1 MSSGIDNI
9 SKWFKGRPIWLQA
22 AANKLFNAPKLL
34 DKDIEEL
41 LQLCKNEAFG
51 NQQTKNL
58 NIDLS
63 ILDKPKS
70 RSIHLD
76 SIGGIV
82 GINAL
87 APKKPLKF
95 GDSNL
100 SIIYGLTGSG
110 KSGYIRILKHACGAK
125 HVDDELLPNVFSNE
139 QEDQQCTIVY
149 KDNDGPSETIN
160 LRVSSGPIEELK
172 TVDIYDEACGQCYIT
187 KENSVTYEP
196 HELTLFLKLIDVCDN
211 IISPRIEQEIKNL
224 PSKLPD
230 LPSTISSETARKWYN
245 KLSHNTSDD
254 EIVEYC
260 KWTNDNQRN
269 LDKIRKRLAEK
280 SPLEAAK
287 DLRVK
292 KNELLIFLNQLI
304 MHYKSLS
311 KINCKKI
318 FELKQDALTKREA
331 ANTAATDDLK
341 LALLDGVGSGP
352 WRLLWEK
359 AREYSEEEAYK
370 NKEFPYLE
378 NGARCVLCQQEIS
391 SEAKTRLESFENYI
405 KGKLQREA
413 TDAENLLD
421 ERLSSIAE
429 LPSVEEL
436 RTKFSA
442 SDISDEKLQG
452 KIIALFSSLRER
464 KVKLQL
470 ISNLSEMPYLPK
482 GIELSWMKLFVKK
495 VDELEKDAKRY
506 EKDAESNNRNELEVE
521 KDSLEARKWL
531 HEQEQAIKEEIARL
545 KDVHLLEDAKTLT
558 RTNALTKKS
567 NSLAEELITP
577 EYIARF
583 KKELDNLRAS
593 KIKVELIKTRSEKCK
608 ALHRLMLKGAR
619 GINPSEVLSTGE
631 FRIISIAAFLADV
644 TGKEHAS
651 PFIFDDPISSIDHN
665 YEEAVVKRL
674 VKLSEKRQVIVF
686 THRLSMLGLLQDE
699 AKKAGIKPFI
709 SHIKQESW
717 GAGEPGETQ
726 MFTEKPGNALNM
738 LINDRLARA
747 RKKFEVEGI
756 DAYYEAAQSICSE
769 TRILLERIIEFTL
782 LADVV
787 ARHRREIQTK
797 NRLFNLARIKKS
809 DCDYLDEL
817 MSKYSRFEHSQSM
830 ELPPT
835 LPLPGE
841 LSEDLTKL
849 KSWNEEFLKREIV
862 GD

>member
-9 SKWFKGRPIWLQA
+9 SEWFKGRPIWLQA
-22 AANKLFNAPKLL
+22 AAHKLL
-34 DKDIEEL
+34 LTQELSAEDIEEL
-41 LQLCKNEAFG
+41 LSLCKNEASG
-51 NQQTKNL
+51 NHETKNL
-58 NIDLS
+58 SFNLS
-63 ILDKPKS
+63 MLDKPKA

-76 SIGGIV
+76 SIGNIV
-82 GINAL
+82 DINAL
-87 APKKPLKF
+87 APKKPLEF

-100 SIIYGLTGSG
+100 SVIYGFTGSG

-125 HVDDELLPNVFSNE
+125 HIGDLLPNVFLGDRK
-139 QEDQQCTIVY
+139 DQQCTICY
-149 KDNDGPSETIN
+149 KNNGDPKKIIVWKVT
-160 LRVSSGPIEELK
+160 SGFIEELK
-172 TVDIYDEACGQCYIT
+172 TIDIYDATCGLLYVT
-187 KENSVTYEP
+187 DENSVTYEP
-196 HELTLFLKLIDVCDN
+196 YELTLFSELINICDN
-211 IISPRIEQEIKNL
+211 IISPKLEQEIKNL

-230 LPSTISSETARKWYN
+230 FPLKISSDTVRKWYGN
-245 KLSHNTSDD
+245 LSHETPDD

-260 KWTNDNQRN
+260 SWTDENQQE
-269 LDKIRKRLAEK
+269 LDKLSKRLAEE
-280 SPLEAAK
+280 SPLEMAK
-287 DLRVK
+287 YLRVK
-292 KNELLIFLNQLI
+292 KTQVDSFIDQLKI
-304 MHYKSLS
+304 HYKSLS
-311 KINCKKI
+311 ELNCKKI

-331 ANTAATDDLK
+331 ADTAATDDLK

-370 NKEFPYLE
+370 DKEFPYLE
-378 NGARCVLCQQEIS
+378 KDARCVLCQQEIS

-421 ERLSSIAE
+421 KRLSSIAE

-464 KVKLQL
+464 KFKLKS

-482 GIELSWMKLFVKK
+482 GIELSWMKIPVEKAA
-495 VDELEKDAKRY
+495 ELEKDAKRY

-521 KDSLEARKWL
+521 KDSFEARKWL

-545 KDVHLLEDAKTLT
+545 EKVDLLENAKKLA
-558 RTNALTKKS
+558 RTNALTVKKDT
-567 NSLAEELITP
+567 LAEELITP
-577 EYIARF
+577 EYKSRF
-583 KKELDNLRAS
+583 NQELDNLSANN
-593 KIKVELIKTRSEKCK
+593 IGVDLVKTRSKK
-608 ALHRLMLKGAR
+608 GKVLHRLKLKGVER
-619 GINPSEVLSTGE
+619 FNPSEILSTGE

-665 YEEAVVKRL
+665 YEEAVIKRL
-674 VKLSEKRQVIVF
+674 VKLSEKRQVIIF

-699 AKKAGIKPFI
+699 AKNAGIKPSI
-709 SHIKQESW
+709 SYIKQESW
-717 GAGEPGETQ
+717 GAGEPGETPLSA
-726 MFTEKPGNALNM
+726 MRPNRFLNLLIRERLERAKKLFNEEGTE
-738 LINDRLARA
+738 
-747 RKKFEVEGI
+747 
-756 DAYYEAAQSICSE
+756 AYYDAAKSICSDI
-769 TRILLERIIEFTL
+769 RILIERIIETTL
-782 LADVV
+782 LAEVV
-787 ARHRREIQTK
+787 LRYRREIQTK
-797 NRLFNLARIKKS
+797 NRLVNLARIKKS

-830 ELPPT
+830 ELPPKLL
-835 LPLPGE
+835 LPDE

-849 KSWNEEFLKREIV
+849 KSWHEEFLEREIV